1 MGIWRLPF
9 DGQLMPYEEGQQFG
23 NTKYP
28 RGRGY
33 FHDGYDFGSA
43 KYSGNFKAV
52 NDGKVIFAG
61 YYGGAVG
68 YAIVLQIAEYQVMYQ
83 EFGSA
88 YFVKAGDTVKVG
100 QALGTLTSNHLHVGI
115 TMKDWRTALSSW
127 DIDDGTWLNPI
138 PILTSGSS
146 SGGGTSN
153 KKKGGD
159 IMLLF
164 KENGKVY
171 FLVGNQYTYVK
182 NPTEL
187 SAIKTM
193 MKQAGYDTHE
203 HTNTTQ
209 VAYIKRLATEK

>member
-1 MGIWRLPF
+1 M
-9 DGQLMPYEEGQQFG
+9 
-23 NTKYP
+23 
-28 RGRGY
+28 
-33 FHDGYDFGSA
+33 
-43 KYSGNFKAV
+43 
-52 NDGKVIFAG
+52 
-61 YYGGAVG
+61 
-68 YAIVLQIAEYQVMYQ
+68 
-83 EFGSA
+83 
-88 YFVKAGDTVKVG
+88 
-100 QALGTLTSNHLHVGI
+100 LTSNHLHVGI

-203 HTNTTQ
+203 TG
-209 VAYIKRLATEK
+209 

>member
-9 DGQLMPYEEGQQFG
+9 DGQLKPYEEGQQFG

-115 TMKDWRTALSSW
+115 TKKDWRTALSSW

-146 SGGGTSN
+146 SSGGTSN
-153 KKKGGD
+153 KKKGGN

-209 VAYIKRLATEK
+209 IAYIKRLATEK